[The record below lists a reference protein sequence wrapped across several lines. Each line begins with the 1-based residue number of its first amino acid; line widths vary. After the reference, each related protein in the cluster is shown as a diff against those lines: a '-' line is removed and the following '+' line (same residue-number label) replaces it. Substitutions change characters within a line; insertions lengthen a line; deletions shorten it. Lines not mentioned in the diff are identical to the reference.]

1 MRYESE
7 RRLFDL
13 PLVSIA
19 FGPDPDMNENTG
31 LARGFVAI
39 GDVSFG
45 AISFGGL
52 AFGVFSVGG
61 ASVGLVSVGGLS
73 RAGLLKR
80 FRVLRSRFGVGC

>member
-19 FGPDPDMNENTG
+19 LGPDPGMNENTG
-31 LARGFVAI
+31 LASGFVAI
-39 GDVSFG
+39 GDV
-45 AISFGGL
+45 SFGGL